1 MESLAKLGIDLWG
14 LVIYIINF
22 GILWAVLAYFVFPK
36 LIKAIDERR
45 SQIENNLQTAEKLQS
60 ELEGVLTRSQQ
71 EKVELE
77 AKLDSDRELLEADM
91 AKAKAELLQEAELRK
106 DALIQEARKLI
117 REEKNRLIADTEG
130 EMIAMMQRVLVKILS
145 DKVDPADVK
154 ASVEQ
159 AWSEARE
166 EVAS

>member
-22 GILWAVLAYFVFPK
+22 GLLWAALAYFVFPK

-60 ELEGVLTRSQQ
+60 ELESVLTRSQQ

-77 AKLDSDRELLEADM
+77 AKLDSDREVLEADM
-91 AKAKAELLQEAELRK
+91 AKAKSELLQEAELRK

-117 REEKNRLIADTEG
+117 REEKSRLIADTEG

>member
-22 GILWAVLAYFVFPK
+22 GLLWAALAYFVFPK

-71 EKVELE
+71 EKLSLE
-77 AKLDSDRELLEADM
+77 AKLDSDREALEADM
-91 AKAKAELLQEAELRK
+91 AQAKADLLKEAELRK

-117 REEKNRLIADTEG
+117 REEKDRLIADTEG

-159 AWSEARE
+159 AWSEAKQ